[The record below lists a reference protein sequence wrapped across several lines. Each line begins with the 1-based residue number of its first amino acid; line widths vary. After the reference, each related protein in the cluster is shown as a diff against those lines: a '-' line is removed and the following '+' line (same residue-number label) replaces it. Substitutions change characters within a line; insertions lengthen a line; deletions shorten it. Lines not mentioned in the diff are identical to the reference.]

1 MAFGDA
7 DGAISLLTAADEGA
21 ILPLNGFEG
30 QPVEWADPPEPVPE
44 IEWTDSTLVALALLQ
59 FDVIYCFAALSA
71 PSGCHI
77 TQLYFF
83 LPGHR
88 NSCLPLRRRRC

>member
-30 QPVEWADPPEPVPE
+30 QPVEWANPPDPPPE
-44 IEWTDSTLVALALLQ
+44 LEWTDSTLVAISPFSEL
-59 FDVIYCFAALSA
+59 IY
-71 PSGCHI
+71 
-77 TQLYFF
+77 
-83 LPGHR
+83 
-88 NSCLPLRRRRC
+88 